1 MPFWG
6 SLGILR
12 LKKSCQNQQK
22 KCLTWCAEH
31 SIIAIHNKARGDCL
45 NIEQTVSG
53 LILELRRGTLILLV
67 LSQLRQPMYGYS
79 LVKKLNDHG
88 ILMDANTLYPL
99 MRRLEGQGLLSSQW
113 DTGEAK
119 PRKYY
124 RITPDGL
131 TVLEKT
137 KEYWKTFSTNVDEL
151 LGEKHESGSD

>member
-1 MPFWG
+1 M
-6 SLGILR
+6 
-12 LKKSCQNQQK
+12 
-22 KCLTWCAEH
+22 
-31 SIIAIHNKARGDCL
+31 RGDCL
-45 NIEQTVSG
+45 NIEETVSG

-67 LSQLRQPMYGYS
+67 LSQLRQPMYGYL

-88 ILMDANTLYPL
+88 IPMDANTLYPL

-131 TVLEKT
+131 MVLEKT